1 MKITKGRLK
10 QIINEE
16 LNEMLSDDPSAPV
29 HKQSTAESYY
39 EYSKSMAYTKI
50 RNALDQLIKDS
61 KGQFDE
67 KMKMRILRG
76 MAKVLGD
83 RAMSE
88 TISKEDDDYVVRS
101 KSGKK
106 LGSHDTKKEANAQ
119 LAAVEISKKK
129 RGK

>member
-1 MKITKGRLK
+1 
-10 QIINEE
+10 
-16 LNEMLSDDPSAPV
+16 
-29 HKQSTAESYY
+29 
-39 EYSKSMAYTKI
+39 
-50 RNALDQLIKDS
+50 
-61 KGQFDE
+61 
-67 KMKMRILRG
+67 